1 MGLKSRNTN
10 KMTNSKVAISIIIV
24 NYKTPQLLLECVRSI
39 VDTTNELSYEIVIV
53 DNNSEDE
60 SEYLVSSKFPNVKWI
75 NSGYNAGFARANN
88 LGIRNAIG
96 NYVLLLNSDTIV
108 NEKTL
113 INTFND
119 YIDLEKT
126 KQKIGMLAC
135 QLIDLNGNIQHNS
148 RPKVRNIQKII
159 IAHPLVIL
167 LSRILRIK
175 PEDKERS
182 ILLLNELHTVFHETK
197 WLGGT
202 FLFYNKDISSKNGH
216 YLDEDFFMYGEDT
229 EWSLRLRKKGYKHF
243 FTPNASVIHAEGG
256 SFKMKATKRIQISIS
271 EWLFIMKYYGKFT
284 YFFLALI
291 NLTGLQLDNHF
302 TSRKNKRRVNKINDQ
317 DIEAFEIRKQV
328 VLLSKKYFF
337 KILFFYRRKT
347 SSSKEYLKTF

>member
-53 DNNSEDE
+53 DNHSEDE
-60 SEYLVSSKFPNVKWI
+60 SEILITTNFPIVKWI
-75 NSGYNAGFARANN
+75 KSGYNAGFARANN
-88 LGIRNAIG
+88 LGIKNAIG
-96 NYVLLLNSDTIV
+96 SYILLLNSDTIV

>member
-1 MGLKSRNTN
+1 MDLKRRNIFN
-10 KMTNSKVAISIIIV
+10 MTNSNVDISVIIV
-24 NYKTPQLLLECVRSI
+24 NYKTPQLLLECVQSI
-39 VDTTNELSYEIVIV
+39 VDKTKDVSFEIVIV

-60 SEYLVSSKFPNVKWI
+60 SEMLIKNHFQKVKWI

-88 LGIRNAIG
+88 IGIRNAIG
-96 NYVLLLNSDTIV
+96 SYILLLNSDTIV

-148 RPKVRNIQKII
+148 RPKVRNIEKII
-159 IAHPLVIL
+159 VAHPFVIL
-167 LSRILRIK
+167 MFRIFRIK

-182 ILLLNELHTVFHETK
+182 HEKSNELHTVFHETK

-202 FLFYNKDISSKNGH
+202 FLFYNKDISLKND
-216 YLDEDFFMYGEDT
+216 YFLDEDFFMYGEDT

-256 SFKMKATKRIQISIS
+256 SFKIKAPKWVQISIS
-271 EWLFIMKYYGKFT
+271 EWLFIMKNYGKII
-284 YFFLALI
+284 YFFVALI
-291 NLTGLQLDNHF
+291 NLTGLQLDNALTKRH
-302 TSRKNKRRVNKINDQ
+302 NKKLGNKVNNQ
-317 DIEAFEIRKQV
+317 DLESFEIRKQV
-328 VLLSKKYFF
+328 VLLLKKHFF
-337 KILFFYRRKT
+337 KILFIYKRKT

>member
-1 MGLKSRNTN
+1 MDLKSRNIFN
-10 KMTNSKVAISIIIV
+10 MTKNIDISIIIV
-24 NYKTPQLLLECVRSI
+24 NYKTPQLLVECVRSI
-39 VDTTNELSYEIVIV
+39 VDTTKELSYEIVIV

-60 SEYLVSSKFPNVKWI
+60 SEILIATNFPNVKWI

-148 RPKVRNIQKII
+148 RPKIRNIEKLIV
-159 IAHPLVIL
+159 AHPLVIF

-182 ILLLNELHTVFHETK
+182 ISTLNELHTVLHETK

-202 FLFYNKDISSKNGH
+202 FLFYNKDISSKYGH